1 MLTVRTVSG
10 ARGLCR
16 ISGGATKS
24 GNSTTLPR
32 VPAAPLTRETEGVN
46 KLRQASFK
54 LSIMK
59 LRNII
64 PIAKAVKGAVF
75 TWQTTVKGGRALGAA
90 LTRVLHLRDGG
101 ITSRWYTAT
110 MQFGRFVVHLQ
121 RSGGW
126 VYVVRYLKACSVL
139 LQQAASGQRTPS
151 TQALGAAVARTHGS
165 GIPRV
170 IPAVMRKSIRLGDPW
185 TIRIWLSFFQLYRV
199 IDIPGVLKLGSI
211 TQPSA
216 MKPDFLSGWLTFL
229 NFWVPIFFREIR
241 LPQIAIL
248 WETSR
253 SSAETLRNVT
263 FPTVG
268 KSLTEISIF
277 LESITAS
284 WLPFGWKGIPC
295 DLKPRLLALF
305 KSGPNSGGVHEKSW
319 IDGRPKLRK
328 LESGKSV
335 AAGMGTNTSAIF
347 TDAIQWQEFHPDLF
361 KYLKEWLDIVDDRA
375 ITRILYIGE
384 RVSAWV
390 RKQVPSGYN
399 PFKYPGF
406 GRPKGLGKLGYK
418 VEPAGKIRVF
428 AMVDSLTQ
436 CVMKPLHDLLF
447 SILRKLE
454 TDGTFDQMRP
464 AQRLINLGH
473 LAFWSLDLSSAT
485 DRFPLA
491 LQQAVISVL
500 IGPRMARI
508 WAALLVE
515 RSYLTPRPPQGVQG
529 PKADTPLV
537 YGAGQPMGALTSWAA
552 FSLTHHFL
560 VQYAAYRATGMHG
573 FFKDY
578 ALLGDD
584 IVIANHGVALAYQAL
599 LLEIGVEY
607 GLAKSLISST
617 GGFEFAKRTFAKGKD
632 VSGISLLAV
641 GIAKADPMVLE
652 QILTRFGVR
661 GTIMETLRTSAK
673 VLGYGFRSLARLPAV
688 LTTKSRLQGLAIL
701 LSRPGSP
708 WGLEVTRWLLQW
720 QPGLVKEVP
729 QSVLL
734 AIGERLFDSLRA
746 KCELAIT
753 RARKRL
759 ETVILPDSTY
769 GGNIDTWFDE
779 DNLQA
784 EAWNVYVVLP
794 LVGELKID
802 LKLLQERI
810 KSLERPSLDDL
821 NEIWARVEEI
831 RDAISALPNPNFFER
846 LPLEFGGAKRSA
858 LIKVFRSA
866 QAWLQSELAQSVSE
880 RCLSIK
886 EMAMAD
892 SSVPVLHVIH
902 EVEPNEIPEET
913 DAGNGET
920 APQPGPGAQ
929 FTIMNAKGDGI
940 ITEFVMTPSGPA
952 PRITYKVNG
961 VVFMEND
968 IHLDGIYHR
977 EDLPYSLALELL
989 DPAALVRVT
998 NRLRDEQY
1006 EEM

>member
-1 MLTVRTVSG
+1 
-10 ARGLCR
+10 
-16 ISGGATKS
+16 
-24 GNSTTLPR
+24 
-32 VPAAPLTRETEGVN
+32 
-46 KLRQASFK
+46 
-54 LSIMK
+54 MK
-59 LRNII
+59 LRNFI

-75 TWQTTVKGGRALGAA
+75 TWQTTLKGGRALGAA

-110 MQFGRFVVHLQ
+110 MAFGRYVVHLQ

-126 VYVVRYLKACSVL
+126 AYVVRYLKACSVL
-139 LQQAASGQRTPS
+139 LQQAAGGQRIHS
-151 TQALGAAVARTHGS
+151 AQALGAAVARTQGT

-199 IDIPGVLKLGSI
+199 IDIPGKLKLGSI

-216 MKPDFLSGWLTFL
+216 MKPDFLNGWTAFL
-229 NFWVPIFFREIR
+229 NLWVPVFFREIR
-241 LPQIAIL
+241 LPQLAIL
-248 WETSR
+248 WMR
-253 SSAETLRNVT
+253 GRNSAEKLRTVTYPPLGTPLNEILIFVETL
-263 FPTVG
+263 
-268 KSLTEISIF
+268 
-277 LESITAS
+277 TAS
-284 WLPFGWKGIPC
+284 WMPFGWKGVSC

-305 KSGPNSGGVHEKSW
+305 KSGPNSGGAHEKSW
-319 IDGRPKLRK
+319 VDGKTKLKK
-328 LESGKSV
+328 LPSGKSV
-335 AAGMGTNTSAIF
+335 PAGMGTNTSAIF
-347 TDAIQWQEFHPDLF
+347 SDCAQWQEFHPALY

-375 ITRILYIGE
+375 ITRILFVGE
-384 RVSAWV
+384 RVRLWV
-390 RKQVPSGYN
+390 RKRVSETDYN

-454 TDGTFDQMRP
+454 TDGTFDQMKP

-491 LQQAVISVL
+491 LQQALLSVL
-500 IGPRMARI
+500 IGPRLARI
-508 WAALLVE
+508 WATLLVE
-515 RSYLTPRPPQGVQG
+515 REYLTPRVPQGVTG
-529 PKADTPLV
+529 PPADTPLV

-552 FSLTHHFL
+552 FSLTHHVL
-560 VQYAAYRATGMHG
+560 VQYAAYRATKVHG

-584 IVIANHGVALAYQAL
+584 IVIANHGVALSYQAL

-617 GGFEFAKRTFAKGKD
+617 GGFEFAKRTFSKGKD
-632 VSGISLLAV
+632 VSGISLLAI

-652 QILTRFGVR
+652 QILTRFG
-661 GTIMETLRTSAK
+661 TDSTLMETLRRSAK
-673 VLGYGFRSLARLPAV
+673 ILGYGFRSLARLPAV
-688 LTTKSRLQGLAIL
+688 LSTRSRLQGLAIL

-708 WGLEVTRWLLQW
+708 WGLEVTQWLLQW
-720 QPGLVKEVP
+720 QPGLVREVP
-729 QSVLL
+729 QSVLQ
-734 AIGERLFDSLRA
+734 AIGERLFDSLRS
-746 KCELAIT
+746 KCEQSIV
-753 RARKRL
+753 RARERL
-759 ETVILPDSTY
+759 EKVIIPDSTY

-831 RDAISALPNPNFFER
+831 RDAIAALPNPNFFER
-846 LPLEFGGAKRSA
+846 LPMEFGGAKRSA
-858 LIKVFRSA
+858 LIKTFRTA
-866 QAWLQSELAQSVSE
+866 QAWLQSELVTSLSQ

-886 EMAMAD
+886 EMAMGET
-892 SSVPVLHVIH
+892 SVPAPHVIH
-902 EVEPNEIPEET
+902 EVGPSETPEE
-913 DAGNGET
+913 ANVGNDEIV
-920 APQPGPGAQ
+920 PQPGPGAQ
-929 FTIMNAKGDGI
+929 FTQMTASGNGI
-940 ITEFVMTPSGPA
+940 ITELVMTPSGLL
-952 PRITYKVNG
+952 PRITYRVNG
-961 VVFMEND
+961 VVFTEND
-968 IHLDGIYHR
+968 IHLDGIFKR

-989 DPAALVRVT
+989 DPAALQRVES
-998 NRLRDEQY
+998 RLRDEQY

>member
-1 MLTVRTVSG
+1 
-10 ARGLCR
+10 
-16 ISGGATKS
+16 
-24 GNSTTLPR
+24 
-32 VPAAPLTRETEGVN
+32 
-46 KLRQASFK
+46 
-54 LSIMK
+54 
-59 LRNII
+59 
-64 PIAKAVKGAVF
+64 
-75 TWQTTVKGGRALGAA
+75 
-90 LTRVLHLRDGG
+90 
-101 ITSRWYTAT
+101 
-110 MQFGRFVVHLQ
+110 
-121 RSGGW
+121 
-126 VYVVRYLKACSVL
+126 
-139 LQQAASGQRTPS
+139 
-151 TQALGAAVARTHGS
+151 
-165 GIPRV
+165 
-170 IPAVMRKSIRLGDPW
+170 
-185 TIRIWLSFFQLYRV
+185 
-199 IDIPGVLKLGSI
+199 
-211 TQPSA
+211 
-216 MKPDFLSGWLTFL
+216 
-229 NFWVPIFFREIR
+229 
-241 LPQIAIL
+241 
-248 WETSR
+248 
-253 SSAETLRNVT
+253 
-263 FPTVG
+263 
-268 KSLTEISIF
+268 
-277 LESITAS
+277 
-284 WLPFGWKGIPC
+284 
-295 DLKPRLLALF
+295 
-305 KSGPNSGGVHEKSW
+305 
-319 IDGRPKLRK
+319 
-328 LESGKSV
+328 
-335 AAGMGTNTSAIF
+335 
-347 TDAIQWQEFHPDLF
+347 
-361 KYLKEWLDIVDDRA
+361 
-375 ITRILYIGE
+375 
-384 RVSAWV
+384 
-390 RKQVPSGYN
+390 
-399 PFKYPGF
+399 
-406 GRPKGLGKLGYK
+406 
-418 VEPAGKIRVF
+418 
-428 AMVDSLTQ
+428 
-436 CVMKPLHDLLF
+436 
-447 SILRKLE
+447 
-454 TDGTFDQMRP
+454 
-464 AQRLINLGH
+464 
-473 LAFWSLDLSSAT
+473 
-485 DRFPLA
+485 
-491 LQQAVISVL
+491 
-500 IGPRMARI
+500 
-508 WAALLVE
+508 
-515 RSYLTPRPPQGVQG
+515 
-529 PKADTPLV
+529 
-537 YGAGQPMGALTSWAA
+537 
-552 FSLTHHFL
+552 
-560 VQYAAYRATGMHG
+560 
-573 FFKDY
+573 
-578 ALLGDD
+578 
-584 IVIANHGVALAYQAL
+584 
-599 LLEIGVEY
+599 
-607 GLAKSLISST
+607 
-617 GGFEFAKRTFAKGKD
+617 
-632 VSGISLLAV
+632 LAV

-734 AIGERLFDSLRA
+734 AIGERLFDSLKA
-746 KCELAIT
+746 KCELAIA

-929 FTIMNAKGDGI
+929 FTIMNARGDGI
-940 ITEFVMTPSGPA
+940 VTEFVMTPSGPA
-952 PRITYKVNG
+952 PRITYKVSG

-968 IHLDGIYHR
+968 IHLDGICHR

-989 DPAALVRVT
+989 DPSALERVT